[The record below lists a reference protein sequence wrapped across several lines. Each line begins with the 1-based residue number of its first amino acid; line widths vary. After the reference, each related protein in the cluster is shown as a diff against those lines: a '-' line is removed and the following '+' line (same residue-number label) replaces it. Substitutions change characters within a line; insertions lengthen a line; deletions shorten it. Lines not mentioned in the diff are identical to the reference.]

1 MSFSTFFKKAHP
13 LTPVTVA
20 LDTEFDPPI
29 QLLYVGIDGDIKM
42 KINGNT
48 AVTYVAVPA
57 GTWISLPITEI
68 IDVGTTG
75 AATDFIGH
83 R

>member
-1 MSFSTFFKKAHP
+1 MSFSTFFRKAHP
-13 LTPVTVA
+13 VTSVVIA
-20 LDTEFDPPI
+20 LDTPFDPPI
-29 QLLYVGIDGDIKM
+29 QLLYVAIDGDIKM
-42 KINGNT
+42 KISGAA
-48 AVTYVAVPA
+48 AVTYVGVPA

-68 IDVGTTG
+68 VDTGTTG